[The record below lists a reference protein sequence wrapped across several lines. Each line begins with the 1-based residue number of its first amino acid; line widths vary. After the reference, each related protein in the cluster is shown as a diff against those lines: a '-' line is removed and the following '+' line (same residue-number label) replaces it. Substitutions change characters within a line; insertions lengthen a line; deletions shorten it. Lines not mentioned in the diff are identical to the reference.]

1 MKQPTHRGISFGTV
15 VMLAVTLMVSVGSAV
30 ILPRLMGRA
39 DIDFDAVRALS
50 GLELGDA
57 LPALALSDIP
67 ISDATDVPLAT
78 PTPEAAVP
86 TEIPA
91 TAVPTATPVPGGS
104 FTLTIGGSVN
114 IEDNIR
120 KSAYYSDS
128 GKYDFAEIMMLLRD
142 EMRSDLTLV
151 TLENLTD
158 SSEKVSALNA
168 PEAVMD
174 MLAQTGVDVVALGFP
189 KAYDKGMDGLQA
201 TIAAARDRGL
211 TTLGAY
217 ADQADADSLRM
228 FTIDNV
234 NVAFLHYTSSISAT
248 GKKAMNADGASWAV
262 PLTQTGNSADKMLQD
277 IRNARQNGADVV
289 IVSLNWGSQSAAKPT
304 TAQQNLAQQ
313 IADAG
318 ADVIVGAGSRVVQ
331 PVTWL
336 TAKGEDGSI
345 RHTLCAW
352 SLGSLINDSRKDGN
366 VCAMLLQLQI
376 AFDGDSI
383 SFEKV
388 CYTPTY
394 IWRYKQ
400 DGAYQYR
407 IAVSDQTP
415 PDGMS
420 DEQAGYMDK
429 ALRNIRKYLDD
440 SPVTLRE
447 R

>member
-1 MKQPTHRGISFGTV
+1 MKPHMHRGISFGTLF
-15 VMLAVTLMVSVGSAV
+15 MLAVTLMVTVGSAV
-30 ILPRLMGRA
+30 VLPRLMGRA

-57 LPALALSDIP
+57 LPALSLSDIP
-67 ISDATDVPLAT
+67 ISDATAVPAAT
-78 PTPEAAVP
+78 PVPAAEATAVP
-86 TEIPA
+86 TATPA
-91 TAVPTATPVPGGS
+91 PTATPVPGGS
-104 FTLTIGGSVN
+104 VTLTIGGSVN

-128 GKYDFAEIMMLLRD
+128 GKYDFAEIMMLLRE
-142 EMRSDLTLV
+142 EMQSDLTLV

-158 SSEKVSALNA
+158 SSESVSALNA

-174 MLAQTGVDVVALGFP
+174 MLAQTGVDMVALGFP
-189 KAYDKGMDGLQA
+189 KAADKGLDSLRA
-201 TIAAARDRGL
+201 TLDAARARGL

-217 ADQADADSLRM
+217 ADQADADTLRM

-234 NVAFLHYTSSISAT
+234 NVAFLHYTSSVTSA
-248 GKKAMNADGASWAV
+248 GRKALNADGAAWAV
-262 PLTQTGNSADKMLQD
+262 PLTQTGNTPDRMLQE
-277 IRNARQNGADVV
+277 IRNARQSGADVV
-289 IVSLNWGSQSAAKPT
+289 IVSLNWGALSAAKPT
-304 TAQQNLAQQ
+304 NAQQALAQQ

-376 AFDGDSI
+376 AFDGDSL

-429 ALRNIRKYLDD
+429 ALRNVRKYLDD

>member
-1 MKQPTHRGISFGTV
+1 
-15 VMLAVTLMVSVGSAV
+15 MLAVTLMVSVGSAV

-128 GKYDFAEIMMLLRD
+128 GKYDFAEIMMLLRA
-142 EMRSDLTLV
+142 EMQSDLTLV

-174 MLAQTGVDVVALGFP
+174 MLEQAGVDVVALGFP

-201 TIAAARDRGL
+201 TIAAARARGL

-262 PLTQTGNSADKMLQD
+262 PLTQTGNSADKMLRD

-304 TAQQNLAQQ
+304 AAQQNLAQQ